1 MTVICCVINWS
12 TGLTD
17 WVDSEISFACMCFLD
32 SLLNHISNMIGSKL
46 TWPCHSSSLNSKY
59 SRKRSIEARVMPWL
73 MVLFL
78 SSSKHSHLLPSMVHS
93 GKEWCASIR
102 LTVDQIRLWRQNLA
116 HFHHVPEIG
125 RVISPLSCF
134 LLLVCL
140 LVRNSSFYPPFSSG
154 SHNDWCQVHHNLE
167 RSSRLKRFRLT
178 DYVFSNQPQCS
189 FGFRVT
195 NLYCSAISS
204 SHKN

>member
-1 MTVICCVINWS
+1 MFKYDCYPLRYQLKYW
-12 TGLTD
+12 TGLTLKS
-17 WVDSEISFACMCFLD
+17 VLPASV
-32 SLLNHISNMIGSKL
+32 SLTLSWITSRL
-46 TWPCHSSSLNSKY
+46 TWPCHSSSQNSKY
-59 SRKRSIEARVMPWL
+59 SRKRSIETRVM
-73 MVLFL
+73 VFFL
-78 SSSKHSHLLPSMVHS
+78 SPSKHSHLLPPMVHS
-93 GKEWCASIR
+93 GKEWCASIC
-102 LTVDQIRLWRQNLA
+102 LTVHQIRLWRQNLP

-178 DYVFSNQPQCS
+178 DYVFSNQRLCS
-189 FGFRVT
+189 FGFWVT

-204 SHKN
+204 SHKEIKTTNLI